1 MPFIFSIH
9 MANTLW
15 TIAKYWKAI
24 FTKLDSGYNFLE
36 QKDFVTHYV
45 DREKQEK
52 NNLIINWD
60 TTRRY
65 IGKIFKDPDKR
76 SKKYYSDD
84 FMIWSLKY
92 LFEKTPSNWTV
103 IVQIGPEL
111 SELMNWPEDV
121 EDAMTQEEQKL
132 YVQHIFDK
140 YVNSGKIKK
149 YKKKLKIVSFEE
161 NHKVLFSNLRDGKK
175 EWDCLRDFK
184 SKECPIILEDRIN
197 SFDIARYLHWVCHHN
212 KAFFEL
218 IKGTKV
224 KWVAKTDTNNP
235 EYYWLIEIACR
246 LQEFIQE
253 GVYIQWWG
261 VRQQNYDNIIR
272 DIVHWSDKFPELK
285 WLTNICQNK
294 LSKKEET
301 QQKFQWIY
309 FDGDK
314 NRDFIKKQR
323 NAREI
328 KTKAQS
334 ILYIVYW
341 TWAAL
346 FTLFSYWA
354 VSKVIEYNRVQ
365 KQIGIALENAL
376 KDQSVDV
383 RFDNKPPM
391 TVWKDYIYK
400 REHLLGL
407 SESLAERFYNQHNL
421 GIFSDLTKQDIKLMA
436 LQLLTDHKLR
446 EIIDWED
453 IRYWTETKDYFIRNV
468 LIPRYRM
475 QFIKSW
481 VNIDEIYPQYK
492 KYEQWFI
499 NAMNYDQSKWEFKI
513 DKKVIILPAVGEMDI
528 TDIDG
533 IWDYYRGSV
542 YKLWIYKK
550 NWVPY
555 LLAGYNTPLANE
567 SYNIDRWQDIAFDY
581 FLQKNPIIEDIFN
594 SFLLMYSNDHSYVW
608 HNQQIKCYNDSV
620 CIDSYKRDDLNAE
633 IKRLVI
639 RHFINTNSYKNW
651 NDKQESINKYLERFA
666 KDNQSKLM
674 QLWFNLYPY
683 KRFEIYKDAFQN
695 SIDYYKEGDYKNDGH
710 RKDDKLFVLTYK
722 DFSDFNQEEYLWDY
736 MLQNWDIFW
745 LKVITYKWKRYIV
758 WREISNPRIDKSW
771 TYYVY
776 DESYAIVH
784 WKNVWEEL
792 LELIKNA
799 KIKQILENKSKN
811 KTDINKLNKE
821 KRKRVYKNSSKP

>member
-421 GIFSDLTKQDIKLMA
+421 GIFSDLTKQDIKPSA
-436 LQLLTDHKLR
+436 
-446 EIIDWED
+446 
-453 IRYWTETKDYFIRNV
+453 
-468 LIPRYRM
+468 
-475 QFIKSW
+475 
-481 VNIDEIYPQYK
+481 
-492 KYEQWFI
+492 I
-499 NAMNYDQSKWEFKI
+499 NR
-513 DKKVIILPAVGEMDI
+513 P
-528 TDIDG
+528 
-533 IWDYYRGSV
+533 
-542 YKLWIYKK
+542 
-550 NWVPY
+550 
-555 LLAGYNTPLANE
+555 
-567 SYNIDRWQDIAFDY
+567 
-581 FLQKNPIIEDIFN
+581 
-594 SFLLMYSNDHSYVW
+594 
-608 HNQQIKCYNDSV
+608 
-620 CIDSYKRDDLNAE
+620 
-633 IKRLVI
+633 
-639 RHFINTNSYKNW
+639 
-651 NDKQESINKYLERFA
+651 
-666 KDNQSKLM
+666 
-674 QLWFNLYPY
+674 
-683 KRFEIYKDAFQN
+683 
-695 SIDYYKEGDYKNDGH
+695 
-710 RKDDKLFVLTYK
+710 
-722 DFSDFNQEEYLWDY
+722 
-736 MLQNWDIFW
+736 
-745 LKVITYKWKRYIV
+745 
-758 WREISNPRIDKSW
+758 
-771 TYYVY
+771 
-776 DESYAIVH
+776 
-784 WKNVWEEL
+784 
-792 LELIKNA
+792 
-799 KIKQILENKSKN
+799 
-811 KTDINKLNKE
+811 
-821 KRKRVYKNSSKP
+821 